1 MKKVLISGC
10 TGQDG
15 SYMAEYLIN
24 NTDNTLVLAARRT
37 SQAILSNIQHL
48 LDNPRVK
55 LITLDLMDSQAIR
68 QVIKDERPDYFIN
81 LGAQTFVSDSWNHP
95 EQHMQINALSL
106 IHILEAVREYSPDC
120 RVYSA
125 GSSEQFGDVKY
136 SPQDI
141 NHPYSPRSMYGV
153 SKCSAAMTC
162 KVYRESYK
170 MYVVHGILYNH
181 ESERRQDYFVT
192 RKITK
197 GVARIKKALESRKKF
212 EPIELGNVNAKRDWS
227 HAEDFVE
234 GIWMMLNQE
243 YYSSKKFSD
252 DWKKSFPNGN
262 HAVGLTHVGKYT
274 PKEYILSSDE
284 THSIKEFIQIA
295 FEEAGIIEAYRQRW
309 DLEGDIELSWSEYS
323 DEKDV
328 LVIRATKYND
338 TQDCLIRINPKF
350 YRPADVELLLGNSEP
365 ARKELGWEPKVSF
378 EELVRRMVKHDLA
391 QE

>member
-1 MKKVLISGC
+1 MKKVIVTGA

-15 SYMAEYLIN
+15 SYMAEYLLK

-141 NHPYSPRSMYGV
+141 KHPYSPRSMYGT
-153 SKCSAAMTC
+153 SKCSAAMIC
-162 KVYRESYK
+162 KVYRESYNL
-170 MYVVHGILYNH
+170 YVVHGILYNH

-192 RKITK
+192 RKITM
-197 GVARIKKALESRKKF
+197 GVARIKKAIEAGKKF
-212 EPIELGNVNAKRDWS
+212 EPIELGNLDAKRDWS
-227 HAEDFVE
+227 HAIDFVD
-234 GIWMMLNQE
+234 GIWRMLNQE
-243 YYSSKKFSD
+243 KYLDETFSKKHST
-252 DWKKSFPNGN
+252 SHG
-262 HAVGLTHVGKYT
+262 ACGLVFIGKYI
-274 PKEYILSSDE
+274 PKEYVLASGE
-284 THSIKEFIQIA
+284 THSIREFIELA
-295 FEEAGIIEAYRQRW
+295 FKEAGIGTQNWKEIKGNERLY
-309 DLEGDIELSWSEYS
+309 LSDHISAPNFSSWAGTPIV
-323 DEKDV
+323 KV
-328 LVIRATKYND
+328 
-338 TQDCLIRINPKF
+338 NPKF
-350 YRPADVELLLGNSEP
+350 YRPADVELLLGDSRP
-365 ARKELGWEPKVSF
+365 AREDLGWEPKVSF
-378 EELVRRMVKHDLA
+378 EELVRRMVKYDLA
-391 QE
+391 EE